1 MKETAFET
9 IEHQVAVIAEAV
21 EQGECFSEEEK
32 LHEVMDGIKNLQTM
46 ILLKFNTQEDEV

>member
-32 LHEVMDGIKNLQTM
+32 LHEVMDGIKNLQTI

>member
-1 MKETAFET
+1 MKETAFEQ
-9 IEHQVAVIAEAV
+9 IEHQVAFIAEAV